1 MEERVEILRKLY
13 PNCLI
18 LVKYKDKIKFVG
30 IDKNIIDTF
39 GYENLKNVNKIILDN
54 LEIVKYITYD
64 NNLYEEYYLKTKLI
78 ELINGLRKELIIKC
92 KNE

>member
-13 PNCLI
+13 PNCLV
-18 LVKYKDKIKFVG
+18 LVKYKDKIKFVV
-30 IDKNIIDTF
+30 IDKNIVDTF

-78 ELINGLRKELIIKC
+78 ELINDLRKELIIKC